1 MELLFDNV
9 RKHTISLPAQ
19 TEGGQ
24 PAKLQ
29 DLIFYIRDK
38 MMTEKKDLFVDGDTV
53 YVVGYYE
60 YGNDKRWLI
69 VLFFSLLGV
78 PVSLCLSTMS
88 IGNSAMSSNMNSRTR
103 MKLSLSALFMVDR
116 YVYIWMLL

>member
-53 YVVGYYE
+53 YVMRERENV
-60 YGNDKRWLI
+60 YGIRWLI
-69 VLFFSLLGV
+69 VLF
-78 PVSLCLSTMS
+78 LC
-88 IGNSAMSSNMNSRTR
+88 
-103 MKLSLSALFMVDR
+103 
-116 YVYIWMLL
+116 

>member
-1 MELLFDNV
+1 MASLNINVEFSGGMELLFDNV

-29 DLIFYIRDK
+29 DLIFHIRDK

-53 YVVGYYE
+53 RPGILVLVNNVDWELCDELEYE
-60 YGNDKRWLI
+60 LQDKDEI
-69 VLFFSLLGV
+69 VFI
-78 PVSLCLSTMS
+78 STLH
-88 IGNSAMSSNMNSRTR
+88 GG
-103 MKLSLSALFMVDR
+103 
-116 YVYIWMLL
+116 

>member
-1 MELLFDNV
+1 MLPWILNPFAIAHLDTLSGGMELLFDNV

-53 YVVGYYE
+53 YVMRERENV
-60 YGNDKRWLI
+60 YGIRWLI
-69 VLFFSLLGV
+69 VLF
-78 PVSLCLSTMS
+78 LC
-88 IGNSAMSSNMNSRTR
+88 
-103 MKLSLSALFMVDR
+103 
-116 YVYIWMLL
+116 